1 MAQGEKDEAVQLYQL
16 LFENARDGIML
27 LELAPGGPPILR
39 DANPAA
45 LEMHGYTRGEVIG
58 KSIGILDPDADAAP
72 MVMERGRRVRG
83 AGGGV
88 LVVRHRRKDGSTL
101 VVETSVKEVTV
112 GGRRLGI
119 CVERDITERQR
130 AEEELRASEAR
141 NLSLI
146 KAIPDMI
153 FTNRRDGEFLFVHAL
168 DQGLLFLPPAAFLH
182 KKIGGVLPPPVA
194 ELLMKGIAEAL
205 DSNTVLT
212 FNYSLP
218 IDGRESYFEVRMA
231 PCIDDTTISIVRDIT
246 ERKLADEA
254 LKKTC
259 AELEAGKKRLADK
272 NVAFQ
277 EVISEI
283 EAEKS
288 RIKNDISANINEI
301 VMPIV
306 LKIKRRGGVS
316 RDYAVLLENSLRSLV
331 SSFGRNLTEKK
342 LNLTPKEIEICNM
355 IKSGLTTKEIA
366 GLSNS
371 SPQTVNK
378 HRNHIRKKLGLT
390 KKGKNLTS
398 FLQSL

>member
-58 KSIGILDPDADAAP
+58 RSIGILDPGADAAS
-72 MVMERGRRVRG
+72 MVIERGRRVRG
-83 AGGGV
+83 SGGGI
-88 LVVRHRRKDGSTL
+88 LVVRHLRKNGSPL

-119 CVERDITERQR
+119 CIERDITERHR

-168 DQGLLFLPPAAFLH
+168 DQGLLFLPPEAFLH
-182 KKIGGVLPPPVA
+182 RKIAEVLPPPVA
-194 ELLMKGIAEAL
+194 GLLMKGIADAL
-205 DSNTVLT
+205 DSNAVLT
-212 FNYSLP
+212 LNYSLR
-218 IDGRESYFEVRMA
+218 IDGREAYFEVRVA

-246 ERKLADEA
+246 ETKLADEA

-288 RIKNDISANINEI
+288 RIKNNISANINEI

-366 GLSNS
+366 GLSSS

-378 HRNHIRKKLGLT
+378 HRNHIRKKLGLS